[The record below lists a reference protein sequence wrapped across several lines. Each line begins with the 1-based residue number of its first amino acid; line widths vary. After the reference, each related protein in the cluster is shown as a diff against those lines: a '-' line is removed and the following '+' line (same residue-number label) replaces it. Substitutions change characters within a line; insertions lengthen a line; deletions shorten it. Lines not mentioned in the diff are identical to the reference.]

1 MSIVKMKKLR
11 VIGMAAERDELLKAL
26 QHIGCVEVDEPTD
39 KVDRP
44 EWAALTRVDDTSL
57 ADTKARINELKAA
70 LVTLNKYAKG
80 KGGLF
85 SPRPVISE
93 QALFDDCVR
102 DAAILSSAVIGAQ
115 EKRIS
120 AIYSEESKLKGQ
132 RLSLA
137 PWLELDVPLDV
148 QDAREV
154 TFTFGALSARA
165 DYDEAVR
172 ELSATTE
179 LCQLVPGGK
188 DREFQYVLAICHRG
202 AQEAAFEVL
211 KRYGFTR
218 SPLRGWTGTAKENTA
233 ALETRLGELD
243 GEIAQAKETIA
254 AESIHREEM
263 KLCIDRLS
271 QDAWR
276 EEVKGRLMESHSA
289 IFFEGW
295 VPLPEERRLFETLG
309 AFTCAWETE
318 APIKDEYP
326 KVPVKLKSN
335 IVTWPLNMVT
345 EMYSLPAYDGVDPNP
360 LIMPFFVF
368 FFGFMFADLGY
379 GLILVAAA
387 LFMILKVKPKGTV
400 GYMMGLMLEC
410 GIASAIIGFFTGGF
424 FTDSIKVVCELLN
437 VPVPAIPFLT
447 QGPLLDVVNDPMTV
461 LIFCMGVGV
470 VQIVVGMG
478 VNAFMLI
485 REGNWKDAIFDVFT
499 WYIIFAGI
507 AVFAIAGTPAVLIV
521 GGVMI
526 LLGAVLRANWDFKRG
541 FALGLLK
548 GIGSTVVSIFATLY
562 NKVTGYFGDVLS
574 YSRLMVM
581 MLAGTVIGSIFNML
595 GSMPGNIFVFA
606 LVFVVGHIFNIG
618 LNVIGTYVHASRL
631 QYLEYFGK
639 FYREGGRPF
648 KPLNFNTK
656 YVDIKEE

>member
-11 VIGMAAERDELLKAL
+11 VIGMAGSRDELLKAL
-26 QHIGCVEVDEPTD
+26 QRIGCVEVDEPTD
-39 KVDRP
+39 KADRP
-44 EWAALTRVDDTSL
+44 EWAALTRVDDTAL
-57 ADTKARINELKAA
+57 ADTKTRINELKAA

-85 SPRPVISE
+85 TPRPVISE
-93 QALFDDCVR
+93 QALFDDSVR
-102 DAAILSSAVIGAQ
+102 DAALSSSSAISAQ

-132 RLSLA
+132 KLSLA

-148 QDAREV
+148 QDTREV
-154 TFTFGALSARA
+154 DFLFGALSARA

-172 ELSATTE
+172 ELSTATE

-188 DREFQYVLAICHRG
+188 DREFQYVLAICHRD
-202 AQEAAFEVL
+202 AEETALEVL

-218 SPLRGWTGTAKENTA
+218 STLRGWAGTARENTA
-233 ALETRLGELD
+233 ALDKRLGELD
-243 GEIAQAKETIA
+243 GEIAQAKEAIA
-254 AESIHREEM
+254 AESVHREEM

-276 EEVKGRLMESHSA
+276 EEIKGRLMESRSA

-295 VPLPEERRLFETLG
+295 VPAPEEKRLFETLG

-318 APIKDEYP
+318 EPIKDEYP

-424 FTDSIKVVCELLN
+424 FTDAIKVVCELLN

-526 LLGAVLRANWDFKRG
+526 LLGAIFRAKWDFKASVPG
-541 FALGLLK
+541 GLIK
-548 GIGSTVVSIFATLY
+548 GIGSTVVGVFATLY
-562 NKVTGYFGDVLS
+562 NNVTGYFGDVLS